1 MKFLID
7 AQLPRKLAKTI
18 NDAGYR
24 AIHTLLLPEAN
35 KTTDADINLLSVTE
49 EWIVITKDSDFVDSF
64 LLKKEPWKLLLIS
77 TGNIRNDEL
86 INLFLSN
93 IQNIAATF
101 EAHHYLELNKEN
113 LLIHQ

>member
-24 AIHTLLLPEAN
+24 AIHTLLLPDAN
-35 KTTDADINLLSVTE
+35 KTTDADISQLSVAE
-49 EWIVITKDSDFVDSF
+49 EWVVITKDSDFVDSF
-64 LLKKEPWKLLLIS
+64 LLKNEPWKLLLIS

-86 INLFLSN
+86 IKLFLSN
-93 IQNIAATF
+93 VQSIAVAF
-101 EAHHYLELNKEN
+101 ETHYYLELNKTN